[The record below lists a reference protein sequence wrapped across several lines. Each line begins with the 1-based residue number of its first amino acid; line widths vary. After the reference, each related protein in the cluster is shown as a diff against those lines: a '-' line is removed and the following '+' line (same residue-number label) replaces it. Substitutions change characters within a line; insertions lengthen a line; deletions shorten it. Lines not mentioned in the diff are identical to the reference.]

1 MFTISF
7 LFLGYSRDKS
17 FEALIMEKTDGRGVD
32 VVLNSLAGELFE
44 ASLRCLAEG
53 GRFLEL
59 GKVDFFNRKLLDSYQ
74 FLRNCSFHGIIMEHV
89 FYRNNQIPAKTV
101 QLLVVEGKFP
111 YIYIESGYLLIIFGK
126 LFMVSQYQI
135 FGIRYLRINNN

>member
-1 MFTISF
+1 
-7 LFLGYSRDKS
+7 
-17 FEALIMEKTDGRGVD
+17 MEKTNGRGVD

-74 FLRNCSFHGIIMEHV
+74 FLRNSSFHGIIMEHV
-89 FYRNNQIPAKTV
+89 FYGKNQIPAKTV
-101 QLLVVEGKFP
+101 QLLVAEGNFR
-111 YIYIESGYLLIIFGK
+111 YTESDYLLIIFGK
-126 LFMVSQYQI
+126 LLMVWYQI
-135 FGIRYLRINNN
+135 LKNK